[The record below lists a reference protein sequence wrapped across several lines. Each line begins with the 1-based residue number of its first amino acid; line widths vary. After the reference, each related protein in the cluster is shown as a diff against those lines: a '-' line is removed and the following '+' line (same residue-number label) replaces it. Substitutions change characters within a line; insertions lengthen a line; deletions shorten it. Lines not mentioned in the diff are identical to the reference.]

1 MILGIP
7 HSKKHPYQEIPGTTS
22 DEPLKFSGPSGW
34 DDFSLTMCTKRNYGN
49 SMVESSMEEAM
60 ATTATAEIHVDAL
73 KFHQIYQAWVVQIIS
88 QRVYH
93 WDHSRFGR
101 E

>member
-1 MILGIP
+1 
-7 HSKKHPYQEIPGTTS
+7 
-22 DEPLKFSGPSGW
+22 
-34 DDFSLTMCTKRNYGN
+34 
-49 SMVESSMEEAM
+49 MVESSMEEAM

-93 WDHSRFGR
+93 WDHNRFGR